1 MDLGADVFSTS
12 ISLVTDR
19 NDGGQHFSGVDF
31 DVHHVQFCP
40 TAGLDCVSAGGSC
53 SGNGDGFCTC
63 SNSFACQ
70 CECVPEEDPTG
81 NYLFSLGIAF
91 FSLQALAT
99 ALAVGWTV
107 WNRKSTVV
115 HASQPEFLSLVAIGC
130 LILASAILP
139 LSIEGKYMFYTENV
153 YNGCMAVPWLL
164 CIVSEVWTKLRCI
177 H

>member
-1 MDLGADVFSTS
+1 MADSILVVLILMFIMFNFVRLLDLIASVRAVLAVATVMGFVPAAMVLPANVNVSPKKIPLGINFS
-12 ISLVTDR
+12 
-19 NDGGQHFSGVDF
+19 
-31 DVHHVQFCP
+31 
-40 TAGLDCVSAGGSC
+40 
-53 SGNGDGFCTC
+53 
-63 SNSFACQ
+63 
-70 CECVPEEDPTG
+70 
-81 NYLFSLGIAF
+81 SLGIAF